1 MTETTHRI
9 VVGDSADL
17 SFLAGGSVELVV
29 TSPPYPMIAMWD
41 AHFCARDPD
50 VGRALDAGDAAG
62 AFEAMHRDLDRTWAE
77 AARVLCDGGLACVN
91 VGDAVRTLDGR
102 FRLHANHA
110 RVLDAFRRL
119 GFDALPAVLW
129 RKTTNAPNK
138 FMGSGMLP
146 AGAYVT
152 LEHEYLLVL
161 RKGSRRAFDGPD
173 DRARRRQSAFFWEER
188 NAWFSDTWDPRG
200 ARQELAPGAAG
211 PRDAARQR
219 SAAFPFEIAWRLV
232 LMHSLR
238 GDTVLDPF
246 LGTGTTT
253 LAAIAAGRN
262 SVGVELDPALAAAA
276 RDAALNSRAA
286 ANDAVLARLDAHRR
300 FVRERELKGSPLRHA
315 NRPHGFPVMT
325 AQEEDLRLELVDRI
339 EPRGDGRLAVSY
351 RAVPS

>member
-41 AHFCARDPD
+41 AHFRSRDAD
-50 VGRALDAGDAAG
+50 VARALDAGDAAG
-62 AFEAMHRDLDRTWAE
+62 AFELMHRDLDRTWAE
-77 AARVLCDGGLACVN
+77 AARVLRDGGLACVN

-102 FRLHANHA
+102 FQLHANHA
-110 RVLDAFRRL
+110 RVLVAFRRL

-161 RKGSRRAFDGPD
+161 RKGERRAFDGPD
-173 DRARRRQSAFFWEER
+173 ERARRRQSAFFWEER
-188 NAWFSDTWDPRG
+188 NAWFSDSWDTRG
-200 ARQELAPGAAG
+200 ARQALTGGEDSA
-211 PRDAARQR
+211 DRQR

-262 SVGVELDPALAAAA
+262 SVGVELDPTLAAAA
-276 RDAALNSRAA
+276 REAALGARAA
-286 ANDAVLARLDAHRR
+286 ANEAVLARLDAHRR
-300 FVRERELKGSPLRHA
+300 FVWERELKGIPLRHT

-339 EPRGDGRLAVSY
+339 EPRDDGRLAVSY